1 MFYLYRSFTAVQLDH
16 VNVAAYSVSTS
27 VLDWT
32 SGCQTELTETGTRR
46 TPKTSPAFYGYVFV
60 RPDCQDVDKDTNT
73 VKKNLL
79 HFANSNCSQGPNI
92 ARIFKKKISIRLV
105 SVLRGHSVFS
115 SQPQR
120 PMPSDFLSQI
130 VSITFIF
137 LS

>member
-32 SGCQTELTETGTRR
+32 SGCQTELTETGKRR
-46 TPKTSPAFYGYVFV
+46 TPKTTPAFYGYVFV

-92 ARIFKKKISIRLV
+92 ARIFKKKINIRLV

-120 PMPSDFLSQI
+120 PMTSDFLSQI

>member
-32 SGCQTELTETGTRR
+32 SGCQTELTETGKRR
-46 TPKTSPAFYGYVFV
+46 TPKTTPAFYGYVFV

-73 VKKNLL
+73 VKKNLP

-92 ARIFKKKISIRLV
+92 ARIFKKKINIRLV

-120 PMPSDFLSQI
+120 PMTSYFLSQI